1 MTFMVRLTA
10 MDPEVLLQMVLVLE
24 GLAALGTLEL
34 AVSCLL
40 VEHLVLEEANGKTK
54 KIKNQYTHGK

>member
-1 MTFMVRLTA
+1 MSLSFLVEMTFMVRLTA

-40 VEHLVLEEANGKTK
+40 VEHLVLEEANG
-54 KIKNQYTHGK
+54 